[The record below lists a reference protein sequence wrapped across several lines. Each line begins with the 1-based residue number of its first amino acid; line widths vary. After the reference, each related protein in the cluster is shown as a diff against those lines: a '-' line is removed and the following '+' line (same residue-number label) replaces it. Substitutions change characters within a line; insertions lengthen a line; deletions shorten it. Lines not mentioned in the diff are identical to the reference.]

1 MNCIHC
7 QSEAIVKNGTKTLE
21 TGQVLQQYLCNT
33 CGRRFN
39 ERSGTPMARLRTPVT
54 TVEMAL
60 NARHEGLGIR
70 AVARVVGTSP
80 SNITTWEERL
90 SSHLPAWFPP
100 APEGGEFTTEGDE
113 LYTRVGENRIPSGKA
128 TPTAELTTKPY
139 PPKPRRAGPL
149 VSLNAR
155 VATG

>member
-7 QSEAIVKNGTKTLE
+7 QSEAIVKNGTKTLK

-33 CGRRFN
+33 CGRRCN

-70 AVARVVGTSP
+70 TVARVVGTSP

-90 SSHLPAWFPP
+90 SSHLPAWSPP
-100 APEGGEFTTEGDE
+100 APEGGEVTIEGDE
-113 LYTRVGENRIPSGKA
+113 LYTRVGEN
-128 TPTAELTTKPY
+128 L
-139 PPKPRRAGPL
+139 PPRSLAGL
-149 VSLNAR
+149 DH
-155 VATG
+155 

>member
-7 QSEAIVKNGTKTLE
+7 QSEAIVKNGTKTLK

-33 CGRRFN
+33 CGRRCN

-54 TVEMAL
+54 IVEMAL

-90 SSHLPAWFPP
+90 SSHLPAWSPP
-100 APEGGEFTTEGDE
+100 APE
-113 LYTRVGENRIPSGKA
+113 LI
-128 TPTAELTTKPY
+128 L
-139 PPKPRRAGPL
+139 
-149 VSLNAR
+149 
-155 VATG
+155 

>member
-7 QSEAIVKNGTKTLE
+7 QSEAIVKNGTKTLK

-54 TVEMAL
+54 TIEMAL

-80 SNITTWEERL
+80 SNITTRL
-90 SSHLPAWFPP
+90 SSHLPAWSPP
-100 APEGGEFTTEGDE
+100 APEGGEVTIEGDE
-113 LYTRVGENRIPSGKA
+113 LYTRVGEN
-128 TPTAELTTKPY
+128 L
-139 PPKPRRAGPL
+139 PPR
-149 VSLNAR
+149 SLAR
-155 VATG
+155 LDH

>member
-1 MNCIHC
+1 
-7 QSEAIVKNGTKTLE
+7 
-21 TGQVLQQYLCNT
+21 
-33 CGRRFN
+33 
-39 ERSGTPMARLRTPVT
+39 MARLRTPVT

-60 NARHEGLGIR
+60 NARHEGLGVR

-90 SSHLPAWFPP
+90 SSHLPHWSPP
-100 APEGGEFTTEGDE
+100 VPEGGEVTIEGDE

>member
-7 QSEAIVKNGTKTLE
+7 QSEAIVKNGTKTLK

-80 SNITTWEERL
+80 AISQPGKSAYRL
-90 SSHLPAWFPP
+90 IYPIGPRLPR
-100 APEGGEFTTEGDE
+100 GGRGHH
-113 LYTRVGENRIPSGKA
+113 
-128 TPTAELTTKPY
+128 
-139 PPKPRRAGPL
+139 RR
-149 VSLNAR
+149 R
-155 VATG
+155 

>member
-7 QSEAIVKNGTKTLE
+7 QSEAIVKNGTKTLK

-39 ERSGTPMARLRTPVT
+39 ERSGTLRTPVT

-90 SSHLPAWFPP
+90 SSHLPAWSPP
-100 APEGGEFTTEGDE
+100 APEGGEVTIEGDE
-113 LYTRVGENRIPSGKA
+113 LYTRVGEN
-128 TPTAELTTKPY
+128 L
-139 PPKPRRAGPL
+139 PPRSLAGL
-149 VSLNAR
+149 DH
-155 VATG
+155 

>member
-7 QSEAIVKNGTKTLE
+7 QSEAIVKNGTKTLK

-33 CGRRFN
+33 CGRRCN
-39 ERSGTPMARLRTPVT
+39 ERSGTPMARLRAPVA

-90 SSHLPAWFPP
+90 SSHLPAWSPP
-100 APEGGEFTTEGDE
+100 APEANPVGV
-113 LYTRVGENRIPSGKA
+113 LYRAHLRLWNCQA
-128 TPTAELTTKPY
+128 T
-139 PPKPRRAGPL
+139 
-149 VSLNAR
+149 
-155 VATG
+155 

>member
-7 QSEAIVKNGTKTLE
+7 QSEAIVKNGTKTLK

-80 SNITTWEERL
+80 SNITTWEKRL
-90 SSHLPAWFPP
+90 SSHLPHWSPP
-100 APEGGEFTTEGDE
+100 APEGGEVTIEGDE
-113 LYTRVGENRIPSGKA
+113 LYTRVGEN
-128 TPTAELTTKPY
+128 L
-139 PPKPRRAGPL
+139 PPRSLAGL
-149 VSLNAR
+149 DH
-155 VATG
+155 

>member
-1 MNCIHC
+1 
-7 QSEAIVKNGTKTLE
+7 
-21 TGQVLQQYLCNT
+21 
-33 CGRRFN
+33 
-39 ERSGTPMARLRTPVT
+39 MARLRAPVA

-60 NARHEGLGIR
+60 NARHEGLGVR
-70 AVARVVGTSP
+70 AAARVVGTSP

-90 SSHLPAWFPP
+90 SSHLAAWSPP
-100 APEGGEFTTEGDE
+100 APEGGEVTIEGDE

-128 TPTAELTTKPY
+128 SPTAELTTKPS

-155 VATG
+155 VALNQRFVEPMDIDAAVVQPATHPSLLALGLVPTAGQVGQPASTDR